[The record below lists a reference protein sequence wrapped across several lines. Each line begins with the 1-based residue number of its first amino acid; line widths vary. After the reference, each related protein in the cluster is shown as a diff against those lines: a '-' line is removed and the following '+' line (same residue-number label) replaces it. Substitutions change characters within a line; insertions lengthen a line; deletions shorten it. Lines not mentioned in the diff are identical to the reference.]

1 MLWALVAI
9 AGLYAIYV
17 LALFFLQRRLI
28 FPGAPPDWSGSPL
41 PDDIKRLWIKTPLAH
56 CEAFFLPPSTGETPY
71 PALLFAHGN
80 AEKMEQWIQPFRD
93 FAALGL
99 GVLLVEYPGY
109 GRSHGTPSQSAIT
122 QLMTAAFDS
131 LAAREHVDAG
141 RIVAMGRSVG
151 GAAVCRIPPDRP
163 AALVLMS
170 TFTSVRAFAVPF
182 LLPPFTVLDPYDNIA
197 ALRSYSGPVLIIHGK
212 QDRTVPVSHARHL
225 ARTTQRSRLVLHDCG
240 HNDCP
245 PDWSD
250 FCRLVRDFLQANSI
264 LGRQVSG
271 E

>member
-41 PDDIKRLWIKTPLAH
+41 PGDMERLWIKTPLAH
-56 CEAFFLPPSTGETPY
+56 CEAFFLPPSTGDTPC
-71 PALLFAHGN
+71 PAILFAHGN
-80 AEKMEQWIQPFRD
+80 AERIQEWIQPFRD
-93 FAALGL
+93 FTALGL

-109 GRSHGTPSQSAIT
+109 GRSHGTPSQSTIT
-122 QLMTAAFDS
+122 QLMTAAFDI
-131 LAAREHVDAG
+131 LAARDDIDGE
-141 RIVAMGRSVG
+141 RIAAVGRSVG

-170 TFTSVRAFAVPF
+170 TFTSVRAFALPF
-182 LLPPFTVLDPYDNIA
+182 LFPPFTVLDPYDNIA
-197 ALRSYSGPVLIIHGK
+197 ALQAYSGPVLIIHGK
-212 QDRTVPVSHARHL
+212 KDGTVPVSHARHL
-225 ARTTQRSRLVLHDCG
+225 AQATHRSRLVLHDCG

-250 FCRLVRDFLQANSI
+250 FCRLVQDFLRANRI
-264 LGRQVSG
+264 LHRQGSG